1 MLYLQ
6 TIDGE
11 IEKLWLKTDFYSQF
25 FHNSVLKKSP
35 GKFFESPGN
44 LLDISLIL
52 VSQNPWPPCNSL
64 ATYTLM
70 SSMACISSM
79 GCKLLFKLLVASAR
93 RFSAKCD
100 VVVRG
105 CTCLLA
111 AWPLLAGRPLSAKGL
126 LNVTE
131 KLKKHGNYGLA
142 PKSALMK
149 SCLF

>member
-52 VSQNPWPPCNSL
+52 VSQNPWPPCL
-64 ATYTLM
+64 
-70 SSMACISSM
+70 
-79 GCKLLFKLLVASAR
+79 GC
-93 RFSAKCD
+93 
-100 VVVRG
+100 
-105 CTCLLA
+105 
-111 AWPLLAGRPLSAKGL
+111 
-126 LNVTE
+126 
-131 KLKKHGNYGLA
+131 
-142 PKSALMK
+142 
-149 SCLF
+149 